1 MTSSFRLGRVFGVDV
16 GVHWSWVFI
25 FVLVTWSFAAGVLD
39 QFYPQWPEAQKWIA
53 GAFVAG
59 IFFLSV
65 LAHEL
70 SHAIV
75 SNRNGL
81 PVRSITLFVFG
92 GVANLTKEPDTAA
105 LEFRI
110 AIVGPLTSLALG
122 AVFAVA
128 FAVIRPFSDGLAG
141 IAANLA
147 LINASLALFNMLP
160 GFPLDG
166 GRVFRSIVWA
176 RNKNRLRSTRT
187 ASRVGEWIAYGIMGV
202 GVVFTLLGDI
212 VGGVWFLFI
221 GFFLRNASSM
231 SYEQL
236 LLETTL
242 SGISVRD
249 AMQTTVNTVPPDMS
263 VEELVHEQ
271 VLRHSTRCF
280 AVIAAGDL
288 AGIITLT
295 DVRNVPRDQWAVTS
309 VYRAMT
315 PASRLHT
322 VEPSGNLAE
331 VLRLMG
337 EHNVNQLPVVRGR
350 ELVGMLDRG
359 DVLRFIQVRRDLSE
373 QMPGAPPRDQGSDPA
388 EGAVRGGP
396 AGSGPEP
403 R

>member
-1 MTSSFRLGRVFGVDV
+1 MTSSFKLGRVFGVDV

-39 QFYPQWPEAQKWIA
+39 QFYPQWSDAQRWIA

-147 LINASLALFNMLP
+147 LINASLAVFNMLP

-176 RNKNRLRSTRT
+176 RNKDRLRSTRT

-202 GVVFTLLGDI
+202 GVAFTLFGDI
-212 VGGVWFLFI
+212 VSGVWFLFI

-236 LLETTL
+236 LIETTL

-249 AMQTTVNTVPPDMS
+249 AMQTTVPTVAPDMS

-271 VLRHSTRCF
+271 VLRHSARCF
-280 AVIAAGDL
+280 AVMAAGEL

-295 DVRNVPRDQWAVTS
+295 DVRNVPRDQWPLTS

-322 VEPSGNLAE
+322 VDPSDNLAQ

-337 EHNVNQLPVVRGR
+337 EHNVNQLPVLRGR

-359 DVLRFIQVRRDLSE
+359 DVMRFIQVRRDLSE
-373 QMPGAPPRDQGSDPA
+373 HLPGT
-388 EGAVRGGP
+388 P
-396 AGSGPEP
+396 AGTGA

>member
-1 MTSSFRLGRVFGVDV
+1 VTSSFRLGRVFGVDV
-16 GVHWSWVFI
+16 GVHWSWIFI

-39 QFYPQWPEAQKWIA
+39 EFYPQWSDAQRWVA

-70 SHAIV
+70 SHAII

-147 LINASLALFNMLP
+147 LINASLAVFNMLP

-202 GVVFTLLGDI
+202 GVALTLFGDF

-242 SGISVRD
+242 SGISVSD
-249 AMQTTVNTVPPDMS
+249 AMQATVTTVPPDMS

-271 VLRHSTRCF
+271 VLRHSARCF
-280 AVIAAGDL
+280 AVMAAGDL

-295 DVRNVPRDQWAVTS
+295 DVRNVPRDQWPLTS

-322 VEPSGNLAE
+322 VDPSDSLAQ

-337 EHNVNQLPVVRGR
+337 EHNVNQLPVLRGR
-350 ELVGMLDRG
+350 ELVGMLDRS
-359 DVLRFIQVRRDLSE
+359 DVLRFIQIRRDLSE
-373 QMPGAPPRDQGSDPA
+373 QMPGT
-388 EGAVRGGP
+388 P
-396 AGSGPEP
+396 AGSGTES